1 MKKYSI
7 YLCLALLIGLF
18 SSCSQDDNDAL
29 PADAGNLVSFTATLP
44 ADWAPA
50 TTTRA
55 VPAPPNDK
63 HKLRC
68 ILEIWTKDLMVLK
81 ARKELAATGPDNLT
95 FTFELGEMGEYKALL
110 WADYIDA
117 DASAAT
123 ATIAGLAGVDHY
135 PDKYYTTDG
144 ASGLQAVQLIAGV
157 KTPCELRDGF
167 FGSTDF
173 TKNALPLRDLSV
185 TLTRP
190 FAKLTIAEKSQE
202 NYGFCAK
209 VVATYTVPNQ
219 FNVADGT
226 SEGTYNNTQVSFTP
240 DRSTVEVNGQTC
252 HVLFSDY
259 ILADTDETMSEINL
273 TYTPTTAGNGIV
285 FKPFKIPAGVTLQRN
300 KVTQAAGYII
310 APETAPSPIVEMT
323 VDVNDQWN
331 STTNYTNLTPPKEG
345 DYYYKDG
352 TWSDKNEATDENP
365 IIGVIY
371 RLKNDDVYVISVTQG
386 EKLAWSTRKDD
397 IRGLDLDGQSNTNIV
412 LKYAIDNNVLD
423 DYPIFK
429 ACKDLRETTNKE
441 WYISGTEGVIMDLYK
456 NELLIN
462 SKMAEIQGKTIAGR
476 NSINYWLSYSGNS
489 QNAFCQRRYNS
500 ASATDKSESNDVIFL
515 YRFKY

>member
-29 PADAGNLVSFTATLP
+29 SADAGNLVSFTATLP

-50 TTTRA
+50 TTIRA
-55 VPAPPNDK
+55 VPAAPAS
-63 HKLRC
+63 HQLRC
-68 ILEIWTKDLMVLK
+68 ILEIWTKDLSVLK
-81 ARKELAATGPDNLT
+81 VRKELPATGTGDLT

-117 DASAAT
+117 GASATT

-144 ASGLQAVQLIAGV
+144 ASGLQAVQLIAGAA
-157 KTPCELRDGF
+157 TPCELRDGF

-190 FAKLTIAEKSQE
+190 FAKLTIAEKDNNIY
-202 NYGFCAK
+202 NYCDK
-209 VVATYTVPNQ
+209 VVATYTVPKQ
-219 FNVADGT
+219 FNVANGT
-226 SEGTYNNTQVSFTP
+226 SKGTYNNTRVSFTP
-240 DRSTVEVNGQTC
+240 DHSTVEVNGQMC

-259 ILADTDETMSEINL
+259 VLADADGTMSEINL
-273 TYTPTTAGNGIV
+273 TYTPNAAGDGIV
-285 FKPFKIPAGVTLQRN
+285 FRPFNIPAGVTLQRN

-310 APETAPSPIVEMT
+310 APETTPSPTVEMT

-331 STTNYTNLTPPKEG
+331 TGDGINLGPKVG

-352 TWSDKNEATDENP
+352 TWSEKDKSTQGNP
-365 IIGVIY
+365 ILGVIY
-371 RLKNDDVYVISVTQG
+371 SFDGDYAYVVSKTQG
-386 EKLAWSTRKDD
+386 KSLAWSTENV
-397 IRGLDLDGQSNTNIV
+397 DLTLSNNNDGKTNTNEI
-412 LKYAIDNNVLD
+412 LEYATSNGKLD
-423 DYPIFK
+423 SYPIFK
-429 ACKDLRETTNKE
+429 ACQELRDETGLQ
-441 WYISGTEGVIMDLYK
+441 WYIHALPYSNKVFGVMDQ
-456 NELLIN
+456 IN
-462 SKMAEIQGKTIAGR
+462 PRIRDIGGDEIGLPV
-476 NSINYWLSYSGNS
+476 WLSGQAANNWGRL
-489 QNAFCQRRYNS
+489 QVTAAGGQG
-500 ASATDKSESNDVIFL
+500 TDKSEQHDVIFVL
-515 YRFKY
+515 DFKYK